1 MFNFPTVARR
11 IASSHVNNIVLL
23 LMFGVFIGL
32 TTVFFGFGGGFVVV
46 PVLYGLNAGHPD
58 AMHIAVATS
67 TAVMVVNA
75 SIATFTSRSTGLIRR
90 DYLMPLAV
98 FIAGGA
104 AIGALVATRAPDSLV
119 HALFVAYLLI
129 AIIDAVARRGFLERS
144 GDPRPLGKAASA
156 VGGLGI
162 GAVAAFLGVGGS
174 VMTVPLLRRRQV
186 SMAAA
191 TAMANPLSIP
201 VALVGTVMYSI
212 PVSPSTRW
220 ESWDMSTSLPVDASW
235 RFRYR
240 RSRSVANSFAMCL
253 TASTRSR
260 TWRSWWSRWSRCSPS
275 ESRPAV

>member
-129 AIIDAVARRGFLERS
+129 TIIDAVARRGFLERS
-144 GDPRPLGKAASA
+144 GDPRPLGKAAST

-212 PVSPSTRW
+212 PREPLDSLGVVGYV
-220 ESWDMSTSLPVDASW
+220 DVLACGCLLAVSLPTIALGRKLVRHVPDRIHAIA
-235 RFRYR
+235 Y
-240 RSRSVANSFAMCL
+240 VALLVVALVAML
-253 TASTRSR
+253 T
-260 TWRSWWSRWSRCSPS
+260 
-275 ESRPAV
+275 V